1 MRHVLGQRPSAA
13 LVVACLALVVAL
25 SGTGYA
31 AVVLPRNSVGTIH
44 LKKGAVTSPKVRD
57 KSLRLLDFAPTE
69 RLKLKGATGNAGPP
83 GPKGDKGDRGDP
95 GPQGPA
101 GLTGLE
107 RVTASSCCNSNSSQA
122 VTASCPAGKKVVG
135 GGGFA
140 TTAPATVV
148 LFRSEP
154 LADLSGW
161 QAAGKETV
169 STTGTWGVGAFAVC
183 ANVTS

>member
-57 KSLRLLDFAPTE
+57 KSLRLLDFAPAE
-69 RLKLKGATGNAGPP
+69 RLKLRGTTGDAGPT
-83 GPKGDKGDRGDP
+83 GPKGDRGDP

-107 RVTASSCCNSNSSQA
+107 RVTASSCCNSNSLEA

-135 GGGFA
+135 GGGFV
-140 TTAPATVV
+140 TYAPLTVV
-148 LFRSEP
+148 LYRSEP

-161 QAAGKETV
+161 QAVGKETV
-169 STTGTWGVGAFAVC
+169 VTTGTWGVGAFAVC